1 VWEPE
6 AMKKSHLQLLSKTCS
21 RRHFVAALGLASGHT
36 IFRSNPAAAAL
47 SKMAQ
52 PVIVVSH
59 PTGAAIQAAIDS
71 LPDGGTIYL
80 TAAKPYVIGATLVI
94 STNGINLVG
103 LGSKRTTL
111 LAEHGAVLTVSYH
124 AEEQLLLVQGANN
137 VSISGLKV
145 DTRNEDNTS
154 ELRQGISVWNSNAV
168 QITDVSFVRNLGPNA
183 FNRGLAFEQSSNV
196 TASKCVVSQSRDG
209 IFVWECNNFNLTEC
223 SVHDCEVLGSNF
235 TGVVSGINLIN
246 DTSGNVS
253 SCSIS
258 HNTVPGGMFVT
269 NCENIVIENC
279 TVSETL
285 PYPGQPGNDGIF
297 IELSPTGPITVQ
309 NCKLIKNSGAGVSA
323 QGSSNVTIQG
333 CVAQNSGTLGL
344 GGSGI
349 SINGGTETV
358 QITGNTVSDT
368 RNPSYGGIVAG
379 FSSDSD
385 IDCTVSHNVVHGLA
399 QGVALGPSSS
409 NFTVEFNDLTQNAT
423 CVLDQGTDNT
433 ILDNS
438 C

>member
-1 VWEPE
+1 
-6 AMKKSHLQLLSKTCS
+6 MKKTHLQYLSETCS

-36 IFRSNPAAAAL
+36 ILKPSVAFAAL
-47 SKMAQ
+47 SKLAQ

-71 LPDGGTIYL
+71 LPTGGTIYL
-80 TAAKPYVIGATLVI
+80 TATKPYVITATLVI
-94 STNGINLVG
+94 STNGINLIG

-124 AEEQLLLVQGANN
+124 AEEQLLLVQGASD

-154 ELRQGISVWNSNAV
+154 ELRQGISVWNSNGI

-183 FNRGLAFEQSSNV
+183 YNRALAFEQSSNV

-223 SVHDCEVLGSNF
+223 NVHDCEVFGTNF
-235 TGVVSGINLIN
+235 TGVVSGIDLIN
-246 DTSGNVS
+246 NTSGNVS
-253 SCSIS
+253 SCSIAR
-258 HNTVPGGMFVT
+258 NTVPGGMFVT
-269 NCENIVIENC
+269 NCENIVINNC

-297 IELSPTGPITVQ
+297 IQLSPNGPITVE

-333 CVAQNSGTLGL
+333 CLTQNSGTLGL

-349 SINGGTETV
+349 SVNGGTQNV
-358 QITGNTVSDT
+358 RVSGNTVSDT

-379 FSSDSD
+379 YSSDSD
-385 IDCTVSHNVVHGLA
+385 IDCTISHNAVHGLA

-409 NFTVEFNDLTQNAT
+409 NFTVEFNDLTQNGT
-423 CVLDQGTDNT
+423 CVLDQGSNNTIQDNT
-433 ILDNS
+433 